1 MKQRNVVEALVILID
16 CLQSVWARRAL
27 LPVYFCS
34 ICWVACRITACQNLS
49 HPTRS
54 LPSSCCYQSRL
65 CALLLQCS
73 PALTRLLSQPLW
85 RTLSFHLISRHRC
98 RVSFILVI
106 HKKIFE
112 IIIAYN
118 TLFLGLFSSLPIK
131 EGGAYESYHHY
142 TTPTWHVA

>member
-1 MKQRNVVEALVILID
+1 MKFIYYTTSQEKLSNVIQIFKKTPKFTLIKILYLKQRNVIEAVVILIG

-34 ICWVACRITACQNLS
+34 ICWVACRITACQNLL

-98 RVSFILVI
+98 RVSFILEI
-106 HKKIFE
+106 HKKIF
-112 IIIAYN
+112 
-118 TLFLGLFSSLPIK
+118 
-131 EGGAYESYHHY
+131 
-142 TTPTWHVA
+142 